1 MSAVSRL
8 PMLDVSNRG
17 PQIVARSY
25 RHRQALE
32 QAGQLTF
39 WACFDAP
46 ADHGNV
52 ASNDDDGDDDPLILA
67 PIIHNIV
74 KASDCTPPAT
84 IAPRSVFD
92 LAGHQVVAKAMRRK
106 HEPREERPRQIQTE
120 THLRVTKEFG
130 ITRVV
135 RMHHTETEEWKERE
149 TARRARQIVPKP
161 SKQSFEL
168 GKAGRKKVVS

>member
-1 MSAVSRL
+1 
-8 PMLDVSNRG
+8 
-17 PQIVARSY
+17 VARSY

-39 WACFDAP
+39 WAEFDAP
-46 ADHGNV
+46 ADHGPI
-52 ASNDDDGDDDPLILA
+52 ASNDDEGEDDPLVTA
-67 PIIHNIV
+67 PIIHAWV
-74 KASDCTPPAT
+74 KASECTLPAML
-84 IAPRSVFD
+84 APRSVFD

-106 HEPREERPRQIQTE
+106 HEPREEKPKQIQAE

-149 TARRARQIVPKP
+149 TARRARQTPPKP
-161 SKQSFEL
+161 PKQNFEL
-168 GKAGRKKVVS
+168 GKVGRKKVVS